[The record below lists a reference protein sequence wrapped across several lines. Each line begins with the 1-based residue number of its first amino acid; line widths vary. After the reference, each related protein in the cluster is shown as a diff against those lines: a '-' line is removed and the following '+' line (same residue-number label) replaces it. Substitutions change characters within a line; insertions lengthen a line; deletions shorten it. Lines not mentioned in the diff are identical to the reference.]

1 MPLTD
6 EPLTPQAEPEDED
19 VSDEEFATDEEPD
32 EEESLAILPPDA

>member
-6 EPLTPQAEPEDED
+6 EPLMPQTEPADED
-19 VSDEEFATDEEPD
+19 ISDEELATDEEPD